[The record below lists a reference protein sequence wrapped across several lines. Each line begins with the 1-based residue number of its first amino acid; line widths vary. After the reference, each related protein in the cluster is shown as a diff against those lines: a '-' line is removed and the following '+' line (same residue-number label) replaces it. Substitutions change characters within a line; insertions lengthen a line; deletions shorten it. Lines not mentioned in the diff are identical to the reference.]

1 MDTCN
6 TEETETMSTMT
17 AAQIADLHARRT
29 RKGAGFAPTLAECL
43 KAAREGRLF
52 DVDAA
57 SSGHD
62 GLTIADDAETALA
75 EWAAAVS
82 PDAPEVPPRWTAQRV
97 TLAVSASA
105 AARAYWSAHASAE
118 AANPAAWAPYAH
130 YPTPR
135 PLVPSLIPVADRL
148 RLARLAGAVETT
160 AGDDS
165 ETSALW
171 AERREEWERS
181 GGE

>member
-1 MDTCN
+1 
-6 TEETETMSTMT
+6 MT
-17 AAQIADLHARRT
+17 TLTASQIADLHARRT
-29 RKGAGFAPTLAECL
+29 RKGAGYAPALAECL
-43 KAAREGRLF
+43 DAASEGRLW
-52 DVDAA
+52 DVDTQSA
-57 SSGHD
+57 GED
-62 GLTIADDAETALA
+62 GLTIAQDAETALA
-75 EWAAAVS
+75 GWAADVS
-82 PDAPEVPPRWTAQRV
+82 PDAPEVPARWTAERV
-97 TLAVSASA
+97 TLAESASD
-105 AARAYWSAHASAE
+105 AARAYWRAYASAE

-135 PLVPSLIPVADRL
+135 PLVPSLIPVADRI
-148 RLARLAGAVETT
+148 RLARLAGAVETS

>member
-6 TEETETMSTMT
+6 TEETTTMT
-17 AAQIADLHARRT
+17 TLTATQITDLHARRT
-29 RKGAGFAPTLAECL
+29 AKGAGYAPSLAECIA
-43 KAAREGRLF
+43 AAREGRLF
-52 DVDAA
+52 DVDTQSA
-57 SSGHD
+57 GHD
-62 GLTIADDAETALA
+62 GLTIAQDAETALE

-97 TLAVSASA
+97 TLALSASA
-105 AARAYWSAHASAE
+105 AARAYWSAHASVE
-118 AANPAAWAPYAH
+118 AANPAAWTPYAH
-130 YPTPR
+130 YPSPR
-135 PLVPSLIPVADRL
+135 PLVPSLVPVADRL